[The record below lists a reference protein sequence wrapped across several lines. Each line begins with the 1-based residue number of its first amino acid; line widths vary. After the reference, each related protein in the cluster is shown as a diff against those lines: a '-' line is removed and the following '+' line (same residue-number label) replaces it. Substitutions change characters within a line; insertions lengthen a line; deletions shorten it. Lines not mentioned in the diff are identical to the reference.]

1 VDHPRLEPDDRAL
14 IAELLARYAEAI
26 DAGDFAAVGGLLCD
40 AEILDGEGNRIA
52 AGAGEV
58 TALYE
63 AVTKVHADGTPRTAH
78 VITNVVIDLVAP
90 DVVEMRSRFTVFQAT
105 ERLPLQAVVV
115 GRYIDRVERLRGEW
129 RFVSRSMLPEA
140 WGEVGEHL
148 RIPPPDGALR

>member
-1 VDHPRLEPDDRAL
+1 VDHPRLDPDDRAL
-14 IAELLARYAEAI
+14 IAELLARYAEAV
-26 DAGDFAAVGGLLCD
+26 DAGDFAAVGRLLSD

-52 AGAGEV
+52 TGASEV

-63 AVTKVHADGTPRTAH
+63 NVTKVHADGTPRTAH
-78 VITNVVIDLVAP
+78 VITNVVIDPVAV

-115 GRYIDRVERLRGEW
+115 GRYVDRVERLGGEW
-129 RFVSRSMLPEA
+129 RFVSRTMLPEA

-148 RIPPPDGALR
+148 HIAPPGGSPP